1 MDTYH
6 VWCDLKEGVKDLAFS
21 GSLGKYMAY
30 LKGEGLIEGWRL
42 TRRKLGFGP
51 PTLGEFHIAMEVTD
65 MAQLE
70 RAFQGA
76 AAREGEFE
84 KRHSAV
90 YSAVTNLTFALYRD
104 FPDPSRKTED

>member
-6 VWCDLKEGVKDLAFS
+6 GWCELKEGGKDLAFS

-84 KRHSAV
+84 KRHAAV

-104 FPDPSRKTED
+104 CPDPSRKTED